1 MIFIHGSS
9 KLSREGLLSILKEHD
24 ALLLNP
30 KKINSTDELF
40 LAERLTKDAFMEK
53 RNIAKREEKEFLL
66 WIAAGTNISSAFKEY
81 SFESPK
87 NLLLVSFANT
97 KQELK
102 NLFKIEEKPLKLKK
116 KATPLEVER
125 ISLSRIF

>member
-1 MIFIHGSS
+1 MFFIHGSS
-9 KLSREGLLSILKEHD
+9 KLSKEELLSILKEHD

-30 KKINSTDELF
+30 KKINSTEELF

-53 RNIAKREEKEFLL
+53 RNIAKREENELLL
-66 WIAAGTNISSAFKEY
+66 WIAAGTNISSSLKEY
-81 SFESPK
+81 SFHSPK
-87 NLLLVSFANT
+87 NIIIISFANT

-102 NLFKIEEKPLKLKK
+102 NLFQIEEKPLNLKK